1 MVKNSETK
9 RNSNQTAGSQVQGQ
23 IEYVLNKSRRLNVH
37 RTVQSVR
44 RFHDTRQL
52 IFPLQSLLNYS
63 TFLER
68 KPLLG
73 TFIEVRI
80 RLHAYIAEFL
90 TSESLHIFSLSFQN
104 PSKPVNL
111 VDETLSWRKVHRQ
124 WSLCKTPNLL
134 PLQKKNKNHTFL
146 FRFCCYTHSLF
157 FSLSWTEKLIKMI
170 GHELDGLCSIL
181 LGSSL
186 NTNYTWCKI
195 KHE

>member
-1 MVKNSETK
+1 VVKNSETK

-111 VDETLSWRKVHRQ
+111 VDETLS
-124 WSLCKTPNLL
+124 
-134 PLQKKNKNHTFL
+134 
-146 FRFCCYTHSLF
+146 
-157 FSLSWTEKLIKMI
+157 
-170 GHELDGLCSIL
+170 
-181 LGSSL
+181 
-186 NTNYTWCKI
+186 
-195 KHE
+195 